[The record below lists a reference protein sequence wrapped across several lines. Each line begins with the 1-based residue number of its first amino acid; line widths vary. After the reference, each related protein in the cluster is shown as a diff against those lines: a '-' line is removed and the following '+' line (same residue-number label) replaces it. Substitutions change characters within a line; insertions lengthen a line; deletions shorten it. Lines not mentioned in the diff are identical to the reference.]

1 MSAAILC
8 ILAYWKISQHI
19 GFNNNSMKSNI
30 SFRMFCQ
37 IFSACWYESSTNGL
51 GGLILRIPAGPKFL
65 STTRKNLTILIF
77 LSSLFVAHYCYT
89 ETLVIFYKITTW
101 AKIILVI
108 FYTPSIQEWVWDC
121 WCAVKNEVVDN
132 PYYNNGNFD
141 HLAEDC
147 AVVMPQSLW
156 NGGSIIK
163 FQPV

>member
-1 MSAAILC
+1 MTKHVKIWSCCCYLHPKPLIPKCGNLSVMSAAILC

-101 AKIILVI
+101 VVSRCI
-108 FYTPSIQEWVWDC
+108 
-121 WCAVKNEVVDN
+121 KNV
-132 PYYNNGNFD
+132 
-141 HLAEDC
+141 H
-147 AVVMPQSLW
+147 ST
-156 NGGSIIK
+156 
-163 FQPV
+163 

>member
-1 MSAAILC
+1 MLSHNGCDTTCMQTVHITWNYIVNIMNIVDIVNQSDLWPECGNLPVMSAAILC

-101 AKIILVI
+101 VVSRCI
-108 FYTPSIQEWVWDC
+108 
-121 WCAVKNEVVDN
+121 KNV
-132 PYYNNGNFD
+132 
-141 HLAEDC
+141 H
-147 AVVMPQSLW
+147 ST
-156 NGGSIIK
+156 
-163 FQPV
+163 